1 MLDRY
6 VLRVGQRVKGLY
18 PHESAQF
25 LQVATT
31 FPTPSVRQVTAWMQ
45 RPSHDLTTDQAQFL
59 THLTAATAQVQ
70 ETRTLALAFRQLMQ
84 LRAVA
89 QLPTWLAQAE
99 QSPVLELRSFAV
111 GLRQE
116 YAAVAAALEYRWSN
130 GPVEGHVNR
139 LKTIKRQMYGRA
151 NFDLLKARV
160 LHVPAG
166 CQQTVRTAPK
176 QRPDARSLQKLD
188 TYRLAA

>member
-1 MLDRY
+1 
-6 VLRVGQRVKGLY
+6 
-18 PHESAQF
+18 
-25 LQVATT
+25 VATT

-45 RPSHDLTTDQAQFL
+45 KPSDELTTEQAQFL

-70 ETRTLALAFRQLMQ
+70 ETRTLTLAFRQLLQ
-84 LRAVA
+84 NRAVV

-99 QSPVLELRSFAV
+99 QSPGLELRSFAV

-160 LHVPAG
+160 LHVPTG
-166 CQQTVRTAPK
+166 YQQKVRTAPG
-176 QRPDARSLQKLD
+176 QHHDSRSLQKLD